1 MRAILYGKSR
11 VLIVFLHEIACFPH
25 VPGVLFLHICTHKD
39 LAAPRVGLSWSRS
52 VFRRH
57 CLCMVYGRC
66 GGLYRVQRRH
76 VREGWPPGLFA
87 STTGEQINGIAQDRQ
102 SGPLFSMLQMPND
115 GSPCR
120 ASDAFS
126 RGVVQFSEDRRNLER
141 FRATAGR
148 WQCYALRGLAARA
161 VCLNGRGTDQR
172 DNGKRRPGTCWCV
185 LNEWNNFRALVGV
198 LVREISNL
206 SNK

>member
-1 MRAILYGKSR
+1 MRAIFVRKSR

-76 VREGWPPGLFA
+76 VRGLA
-87 STTGEQINGIAQDRQ
+87 ARAVRLNDRGADQ
-102 SGPLFSMLQMPND
+102 RLQMPND

>member
-1 MRAILYGKSR
+1 MRAIFVRKSR

-76 VREGWPPGLFA
+76 VRGLAAGLFA

-148 WQCYALRGLAARA
+148 WQCYALRGLAAGLFASTAGERI
-161 VCLNGRGTDQR
+161 NGITGSGGPAR
-172 DNGKRRPGTCWCV
+172 
-185 LNEWNNFRALVGV
+185 VGV
-198 LVREISNL
+198 Y
-206 SNK
+206 

>member
-1 MRAILYGKSR
+1 MRAIFVRKSR

-57 CLCMVYGRC
+57 CLCMVGAVDC
-66 GGLYRVQRRH
+66 IGCNADTF
-76 VREGWPPGLFA
+76 EGWPPGLFA

>member
-1 MRAILYGKSR
+1 MVSLGRGVSS
-11 VLIVFLHEIACFPH
+11 VGTACAW
-25 VPGVLFLHICTHKD
+25 CT
-39 LAAPRVGLSWSRS
+39 VGA
-52 VFRRH
+52 VDCIGCNADTF
-57 CLCMVYGRC
+57 
-66 GGLYRVQRRH
+66 
-76 VREGWPPGLFA
+76 EGWPPGLFA

-148 WQCYALRGLAARA
+148 WQCRALRGLAARA

>member
-1 MRAILYGKSR
+1 MVSLGRGVSS
-11 VLIVFLHEIACFPH
+11 VGTACAW
-25 VPGVLFLHICTHKD
+25 CT
-39 LAAPRVGLSWSRS
+39 VGA
-52 VFRRH
+52 VDCIGCNADTF
-57 CLCMVYGRC
+57 
-66 GGLYRVQRRH
+66 
-76 VREGWPPGLFA
+76 EGWPPGLFA

-172 DNGKRRPGTCWCV
+172 DNGKRRPFIAGSSTPAA
-185 LNEWNNFRALVGV
+185 RHV
-198 LVREISNL
+198 LVCIERMEQF
-206 SNK
+206 

>member
-1 MRAILYGKSR
+1 MDCIGCNADT
-11 VLIVFLHEIACFPH
+11 F
-25 VPGVLFLHICTHKD
+25 
-39 LAAPRVGLSWSRS
+39 
-52 VFRRH
+52 
-57 CLCMVYGRC
+57 
-66 GGLYRVQRRH
+66 
-76 VREGWPPGLFA
+76 EGWPPGLFA

-120 ASDAFS
+120 
-126 RGVVQFSEDRRNLER
+126 
-141 FRATAGR
+141 
-148 WQCYALRGLAARA
+148 QCYALRGLAARA

-172 DNGKRRPGTCWCV
+172 DNGKQRPGTCWCV